1 VTTTPP
7 AFEDAR
13 NLRQKVRAAGLD
25 PDHWYAVEYDQAIRP
40 GQVVATRF
48 WGQPIAVYRGTDGRL
63 RALEDR
69 CAHRQLQL
77 SLGEVTGCVLT
88 CAYHGW
94 SYGEDG
100 ALAGIP
106 HDRCGR
112 PMPSLRIR
120 AYPVQSRYG
129 FVWLFPGDP
138 ARAPLR
144 PLPEVPELEGRDPWA
159 YVPHSFTWRAH
170 HSMVIDNL
178 CDLTHAHLHRSFPSF
193 QPGRLLSSQAEP
205 DRVVMRYEA
214 KVGPLVG
221 ARSVRPSELE
231 ICYDYPYHRA
241 RFEWSGIGGRITYW
255 TFLLPLDAA
264 TTRVFFVF
272 CYDTLRVPWLPVPL
286 GHRVLTGLLRLANTV
301 VRPLLRQDGFALEA
315 EQEGYQAHPDAPVI
329 ELNPVVSLLHRLTV
343 RKWEEHLAAARPA
356 GAPAVP
362 EVVAP

>member
-1 VTTTPP
+1 
-7 AFEDAR
+7 
-13 NLRQKVRAAGLD
+13 
-25 PDHWYAVEYDQAIRP
+25 
-40 GQVVATRF
+40 
-48 WGQPIAVYRGTDGRL
+48 
-63 RALEDR
+63 
-69 CAHRQLQL
+69 
-77 SLGEVTGCVLT
+77 
-88 CAYHGW
+88 
-94 SYGEDG
+94 
-100 ALAGIP
+100 
-106 HDRCGR
+106 
-112 PMPSLRIR
+112 
-120 AYPVQSRYG
+120 
-129 FVWLFPGDP
+129 
-138 ARAPLR
+138 
-144 PLPEVPELEGRDPWA
+144 
-159 YVPHSFTWRAH
+159 
-170 HSMVIDNL
+170 MVIDNL

-214 KVGPLVG
+214 KVGPLVR

-231 ICYDYPYHRA
+231 ICYEYPYHRA

-264 TTRVFFVF
+264 TTRVFFMF

-343 RKWEEHLAAARPA
+343 RKWTEHLAATRPA